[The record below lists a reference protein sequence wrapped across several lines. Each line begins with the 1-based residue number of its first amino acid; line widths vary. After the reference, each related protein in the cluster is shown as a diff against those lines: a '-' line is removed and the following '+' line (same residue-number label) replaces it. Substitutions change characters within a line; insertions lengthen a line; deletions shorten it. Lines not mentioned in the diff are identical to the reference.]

1 MKKRRILAALCLMIL
16 CCAWAATAAAATY
29 GTVFGGWLRLR
40 ANPSYSAA
48 IITSYPNGSVVTVLS
63 RSNGWCRV
71 LTSDYRYGYMD
82 QRFLYISGHVPT
94 PDPDPSPYHRTWTT
108 VNRTAYVTS
117 QNGKGVRMRSAP
129 VVNNYN
135 VLGLYPVGRTL
146 YEMRRSNDGWSY
158 IRIDGRY
165 GYMMSQFITGD
176 GSPVD
181 PGSITSVKINIT
193 KPMDGD
199 TLKLTVKPHGAHY
212 SVIWYNSDFKLLG
225 TQSTYKVKTSDV
237 GTRILIRVTGSDGT
251 VIEGSTDKVQP
262 ALKKIDIEETEKPSP
277 TETPKPTDTPAP
289 TDTPKP
295 TDTPAPEETPKP
307 TDTPAPTDTPKPTDT
322 PAPTDTP
329 KPTDT
334 PAPTDTPK
342 PTDTPA
348 PTDTPKP
355 TDPPAPE
362 DTPASEET
370 GEP

>member
-82 QRFLYISGHVPT
+82 QRFLYISGHAPT
-94 PDPDPSPYHRTWTT
+94 PDPTPSPYDRTWTT

-129 VVNNYN
+129 EVNNYN
-135 VLGLYPVGRTL
+135 VLGLYPVGRSL
-146 YEMRRSNDGWSY
+146 YEIRRSNDGWSY

-165 GYMMSQFITGD
+165 GYMMTQFITGG

-193 KPMDGD
+193 KPRVGD
-199 TLKLTVKPHGAHY
+199 TLKVTVKPSGANY
-212 SVIWYNSDFKLLG
+212 SVVWYNADYKLLG
-225 TQSTYKVKTSDV
+225 TKTTYKVKSSDL
-237 GTRILIRVTGSDGT
+237 GTKILVRVTGGDGT
-251 VIEGSTDKVQP
+251 VIKSNTEKVQKS
-262 ALKKIDIEETEKPSP
+262 LQTIGNELLNETLAEG
-277 TETPKPTDTPAP
+277 TP
-289 TDTPKP
+289 
-295 TDTPAPEETPKP
+295 E
-307 TDTPAPTDTPKPTDT
+307 
-322 PAPTDTP
+322 
-329 KPTDT
+329 
-334 PAPTDTPK
+334 
-342 PTDTPA
+342 
-348 PTDTPKP
+348 
-355 TDPPAPE
+355 
-362 DTPASEET
+362 PASGGT
-370 GEP
+370 EPSARTASFTSS